1 MPGLALLLPSC
12 AAMRASVRSRP
23 KPCPALV
30 CDRLCCVCVDA
41 ALCVSLSCSSVL
53 AGFAC
58 LLVFLFLWDRRYV
71 VVSRAAPPPRSPSA
85 RPACPA
91 AICMVCDMLFS
102 CRSRCCVGYNRGGS
116 RIGRSVVLL
125 SVAVALSTTH
135 PITPHHILRTAHT
148 SRKPHTPPAPPRHS
162 HLTRRAPH
170 THCIYHTLTKPDI
183 TPPTPR
189 TSHTH
194 HIHTTP
200 HPFIARH
207 IHHAPHPPH

>member
-58 LLVFLFLWDRRYV
+58 CLSLFSSEIGDI
-71 VVSRAAPPPRSPSA
+71 SSSCAAPPPRSPSA

-91 AICMVCDMLFS
+91 ASPAIYVVCVTLFLCWS
-102 CRSRCCVGYNRGGS
+102 WCCVGYNRVGS
-116 RIGRSVVLL
+116 RLPVGCFAFGCGCFVRHPSYHTTSHLAHSTHLTQTTYTACTLTPLVLH
-125 SVAVALSTTH
+125 AVHLTHTALTTH
-135 PITPHHILRTAHT
+135 LPY
-148 SRKPHTPPAPPRHS
+148 PA
-162 HLTRRAPH
+162 
-170 THCIYHTLTKPDI
+170 
-183 TPPTPR
+183 
-189 TSHTH
+189 
-194 HIHTTP
+194 
-200 HPFIARH
+200 
-207 IHHAPHPPH
+207 

>member
-116 RIGRSVVLL
+116 RMPVGCFAFGCGCFVHHPSYHTTSHLAHSTHLTQATYTACTLTPLVLH
-125 SVAVALSTTH
+125 AVHLTHTALTTH
-135 PITPHHILRTAHT
+135 LPYLA
-148 SRKPHTPPAPPRHS
+148 
-162 HLTRRAPH
+162 
-170 THCIYHTLTKPDI
+170 
-183 TPPTPR
+183 
-189 TSHTH
+189 
-194 HIHTTP
+194 
-200 HPFIARH
+200 
-207 IHHAPHPPH
+207 